1 MSSRLTTPVSKLTRT
16 FSTTPAVA
24 RPSHLLSNATKT
36 AATSSSA
43 GRKPAPITPESED
56 EAYDPYMHV
65 RVPLLPDSARP
76 HPHAAETPDQPLAR
90 AEISVVAANPEL
102 VAPAALT
109 EVEGMGVD
117 GVELGFV
124 HLLNREEAQ
133 QKEESFEMGAG
144 MIRDLWRGMVEDVMG
159 TAAGTKGGKGP
170 AAAV

>member
-1 MSSRLTTPVSKLTRT
+1 MQT
-16 FSTTPAVA
+16 F
-24 RPSHLLSNATKT
+24 HH
-36 AATSSSA
+36 SA
-43 GRKPAPITPESED
+43 PRPAPPPLPTLDRAILPNLHLSAQD
-56 EAYDPYMHV
+56 EATYDPYMHI

-124 HLLNREEAQ
+124 HLLNQEA